1 MDLFMPAERVLYDRA
16 YYLSDE
22 AERDYAFEVAEEHG
36 IDVGEVLY
44 SDELMKEVR
53 DALDRDI
60 DLYLDDEI
68 ANFDSMLRELK
79 RGENPEH
86 PAEISVVAMGSVG
99 RWDGPSRG
107 LVAANSLRDLIDGKG
122 SADALVD
129 CRIDRLVDTNGT
141 FSIEASHHDGTAYL
155 DVRLIS
161 GVSFDGK
168 GFRLGGELYAPG
180 KMDLDDFHILL
191 GNLYDA
197 PGVGPCSLPHFAE
210 RAYGAAQQSYRFGET
225 VFDIYCET
233 GGTDRPYKVMVS
245 AGETVGK
252 DAGTRF
258 ASVEEA
264 KAWCYRYS
272 MRELADKEKKPVP
285 GEAASAAKK
294 AAGCSGGDG
303 ADDAAS
309 MLADVAGNRF
319 NREDI
324 MRAILNGEDIHLDY
338 WPDYEEL
345 EWATRVCGELL
356 ADTSLEWADGFI
368 DAEKIETHEGLTV
381 SDLSHAVEC
390 VLTDKF
396 NDGLYEASLVDRT
409 EIADTL
415 AQEIKSRLD
424 GGKLG
429 HGPYVDS
436 ESLRDDLT
444 ERFGFFYDIDFS
456 GLTFKTSLILS
467 VKSLYFE
474 GDVVDSALDW
484 QADYLPCVCH
494 RGGQGENDRWEYE
507 PTDDYRPFTRP
518 ADIPESIF
526 DKLCASQGTT
536 IEKVVNDPVTKF
548 ERSFREDIFNSQQN
562 SLVGL
567 TVLATLPLDA
577 FLDASLSMICRGDRE
592 KAGTFTVKP
601 GTYEPIMGI
610 YDPINGCGGTAG
622 IELDTDFDI
631 DPRDIKYTMME
642 PRGGKWESDRI
653 DLYTPQD
660 CFGFSEP
667 FAGRIEYSEKK
678 PKIAAKAK
686 PDPADLGR
694 RASVAAGATIRDG
707 VDGGGIKL

>member
-107 LVAANSLRDLIDGKG
+107 LVAAN
-122 SADALVD
+122 
-129 CRIDRLVDTNGT
+129 
-141 FSIEASHHDGTAYL
+141 
-155 DVRLIS
+155 
-161 GVSFDGK
+161 
-168 GFRLGGELYAPG
+168 
-180 KMDLDDFHILL
+180 
-191 GNLYDA
+191 
-197 PGVGPCSLPHFAE
+197 
-210 RAYGAAQQSYRFGET
+210 
-225 VFDIYCET
+225 
-233 GGTDRPYKVMVS
+233 
-245 AGETVGK
+245 
-252 DAGTRF
+252 
-258 ASVEEA
+258 
-264 KAWCYRYS
+264 
-272 MRELADKEKKPVP
+272 
-285 GEAASAAKK
+285 
-294 AAGCSGGDG
+294 
-303 ADDAAS
+303 
-309 MLADVAGNRF
+309 
-319 NREDI
+319 
-324 MRAILNGEDIHLDY
+324 
-338 WPDYEEL
+338 
-345 EWATRVCGELL
+345 
-356 ADTSLEWADGFI
+356 
-368 DAEKIETHEGLTV
+368 
-381 SDLSHAVEC
+381 
-390 VLTDKF
+390 
-396 NDGLYEASLVDRT
+396 
-409 EIADTL
+409 
-415 AQEIKSRLD
+415 
-424 GGKLG
+424 
-429 HGPYVDS
+429 
-436 ESLRDDLT
+436 SLRDDLT